1 MRSYCYWFISSRIHN
16 KPTLSENGLSRD
28 SFSAFLPHITRN
40 HFSKGKNTGSTDV
53 SKTFIQRGYKS
64 IIKSISKYIIT
75 WVRRP
80 LRRSALVVLNSWTHI
95 IYAFKSKTCLRFPSS
110 FFTLWF
116 QPTPSEYIWDSQR
129 NFLSISLKV
138 IVQVLLFWGFWVY
151 IQFQTQSSDNSRNLQ
166 TFLRKKTRYT

>member
-1 MRSYCYWFISSRIHN
+1 MCSYCYWFISSRIHN

-28 SFSAFLPHITRN
+28 SFSAFCHISPETIFR
-40 HFSKGKNTGSTDV
+40 KAK
-53 SKTFIQRGYKS
+53 IQARQTYLKHS
-64 IIKSISKYIIT
+64 HNEDINLSYRVFQKYIIT

-80 LRRSALVVLNSWTHI
+80 LRRSALVVLNSWTHT

-110 FFTLWF
+110 FLTLWF